1 MSFSV
6 VHPCPKIN
14 HPQYDRENMFFFCVA
29 IPKWKVYCW
38 AYHISLAFES
48 CKEKTV
54 FGNVSYL
61 GGKTHGSLEQHHVK
75 RCVFFWSVM
84 FAKLVPMFWLTWWFE
99 CIFGSFEFWV
109 FHCVI
114 TLNLC
119 IIQAYTCVCVRARVC
134 ELVCLYVCMSVG
146 SLLPWHSDLFLC
158 VCACACVSV
167 CAKFQ
172 KVIP

>member
-14 HPQYDRENMFFFCVA
+14 HPQNARENMFFFFCVA

-75 RCVFFWSVM
+75 RCFFWSVM

-119 IIQAYTCVCVRARVC
+119 IIQAYTCVCVCVRVC
-134 ELVCLYVCMSVG
+134 ASLFACMFVCLLVLCCPDILTCFCVCVRVRVC
-146 SLLPWHSDLFLC
+146 LC
-158 VCACACVSV
+158 VQNSRR
-167 CAKFQ
+167 
-172 KVIP
+172 